1 MLYSFQGVAV
11 RGVRCHCRE
20 SRHCMSSHRSL
31 SPSPPPRSQRCEA
44 AGQLR
49 PSEQS
54 TAEQEYL
61 EGPSTATTSP
71 KGASSLARCAA
82 KLHHSVWEAAAMR
95 LCQYH
100 FVEAEL

>member
-1 MLYSFQGVAV
+1 MQGMPTTVDALMY
-11 RGVRCHCRE
+11 GAPDLLSAEYCLWE
-20 SRHCMSSHRSL
+20 HRSL
-31 SPSPPPRSQRCEA
+31 SPSPPPRSARCEA

-71 KGASSLARCAA
+71 KGASSLARCAKRA
-82 KLHHSVWEAAAMR
+82 RHELRAAGQR
-95 LCQYH
+95 HGL
-100 FVEAEL
+100 